1 VAEESILPYDEVRT
15 LIENAESITILSHL
29 NPDADAIGTALGIY
43 MMLRAQRDKKIEVV
57 NASATLP
64 RYLSFL
70 PGYQKIKTKIEYEK
84 SLIFAC
90 DCGNIER
97 LGFDLSGREI
107 LNIDHHGSNTCYG
120 SLNVVFPRDASA
132 SQVAFKLFKQ
142 LYPVSAESAECWYAA
157 LLSDTRYFTTST
169 VDERLF
175 ETAREL
181 VLLGADPAKIAIH
194 FTQRR
199 SLSSLRILQRA
210 LGSLRLYDDAKIAV
224 LYVTREDIVAT
235 GATMPDMDGIVD
247 YGRSLATVEVALFAV
262 ELERGVRLSLRSKH
276 MDVNAVAASF
286 GGGGHRVAAGILFRE
301 GNLQQIIDTII
312 EKIQETG
319 LSNGKKT

>member
-1 VAEESILPYDEVRT
+1 MAEESILPYDEVRT

-57 NASATLP
+57 NASGTLP

-84 SLIFAC
+84 SLIIAC

-199 SLSSLRILQRA
+199 SLGSLRILQRA
-210 LGSLRLYDDAKIAV
+210 LGSLRLYHNAKIAV
-224 LYVTREDIVAT
+224 LYVTREDIAAT

-286 GGGGHRVAAGILFRE
+286 GGGGHRVAAGILFTE

-319 LSNGKKT
+319 FSNGKKT

>member
-57 NASATLP
+57 NASGTLP

-84 SLIFAC
+84 SLIIAC

-199 SLSSLRILQRA
+199 SLGSLRILQRA
-210 LGSLRLYDDAKIAV
+210 LGSLRLYHNAKIAV
-224 LYVTREDIVAT
+224 LYVTREDIAAT

-286 GGGGHRVAAGILFRE
+286 GGGGHRVAAGILFTE

-319 LSNGKKT
+319 FSNGKKT